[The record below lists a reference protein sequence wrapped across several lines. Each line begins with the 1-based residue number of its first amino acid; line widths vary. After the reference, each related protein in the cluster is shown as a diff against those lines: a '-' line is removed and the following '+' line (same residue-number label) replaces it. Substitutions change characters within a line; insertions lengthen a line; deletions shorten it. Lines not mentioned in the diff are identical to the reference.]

1 MIIALI
7 YFLTLR
13 GSSTIQLA
21 DYAAATADCQ
31 TSIALNPSYEKAHS
45 RLGLSLFF
53 RGEYEAA
60 IEAYNKSLELDPTN
74 RASLSYLV
82 KSKARL
88 AEQQVVQEETK
99 RKEEEDRERNRKRID
114 WMGQQ
119 RQYQQQQK
127 QQEHAQRTPPRVAGD
142 REASNQ
148 GDVEGNT
155 SSGLTP
161 NEMNDSNVDGPRN
174 SSTLATIE
182 EGLQAFDPF
191 STIDD

>member
-7 YFLTLR
+7 YLTFCGL
-13 GSSTIQLA
+13 SKIQLA
-21 DYAAATADCQ
+21 DYAAATADFQ

-88 AEQQVVQEETK
+88 AEQQVVQEESK
-99 RKEEEDRERNRKRID
+99 RKEEEDRERNRERMDRLGK
-114 WMGQQ
+114 Q

-127 QQEHAQRTPPRVAGD
+127 QQEHAQQTPPRVAGD

-148 GDVEGNT
+148 GDVAGNT
-155 SSGLTP
+155 TSGLTP
-161 NEMNDSNVDGPRN
+161 NGISDSYGDDPRKP
-174 SSTLATIE
+174 SALATIE
-182 EGLQAFDPF
+182 EDLQAIDPF
-191 STIDD
+191 STTDD